1 MPSRDWKLRIQDI
14 LEAIETVRKYVAG
27 MTFDE
32 FTRDQRTIDAVVRRL
47 TIIGE
52 ASVHVPE
59 SVCERSPDVP
69 WIDMR
74 EMRNFIVH
82 EYFGVS
88 KEILWDTVENDLPG
102 IVEPLQ
108 RLLELGED

>member
-1 MPSRDWKLRIQDI
+1 MPSRDWKFRIKDI
-14 LEAIETVRKYVAG
+14 LDAVEVVTDYVSG
-27 MTFDE
+27 MTFED
-32 FTRDQRTIDAVVRRL
+32 FVRDQRTIDAVVRRL

-52 ASVHVPE
+52 ASAHMPE
-59 SVCERSPDVP
+59 HICRQNPDIP

-74 EMRNFIVH
+74 AMRNFVVH

-88 KEILWDTVENDLPG
+88 EDILWDTIHNDLPG

-108 RLLELGED
+108 RLLTQGSD